1 MAVKRSKKAVQHV
14 SISPYMVKS
23 VTWRGH
29 LKRIIAKYRR
39 AEISLLVPRSA
50 CVSEDDRIL
59 VKGNNAWVECENG
72 RARFLPSYVAYEER
86 RIGDLNLGF
95 LIKEITEEEEFES
108 YEALTQYHYRGKV
121 LHGRTARLIVRN
133 YHPLY
138 PKVVGYVELATPF
151 YMNKVRG
158 NILDAPFAL
167 NGIQWD
173 CWDMETMKH
182 YIHLIVRIARC
193 VIYPEFRGV
202 GLGQLLIKHAAIFA
216 RNRWQVSQLKPYFL
230 EISADMLKFV
240 PFARNAGMSFIGETE
255 GNLGRVAKDMA
266 YLLKNKDRVR
276 AKMIVKEEA
285 CGIVD
290 QQVSRMERAA
300 QIMDREGWS
309 EEDLIERL
317 EKLSTATVLKDFDVF
332 HNVVSLPKPTYMQG
346 LVPQTEDFLA
356 RRLAEVRPQ
365 NGWHTP
371 FYAANPLESP
381 LILSSVSISYIS
393 HVRRTTQT
401 HAIQQAFGI
410 SPEEIEH
417 AIIRNLSLSVRPG
430 NVILLTG
437 PSGSGKTS
445 LLQLLLKEG
454 QKEITGTIQWP
465 RNYKPAK
472 FEPIRSRKAL
482 IEVFAE
488 RDVHK
493 ALHLMGMVGLSDAY
507 VYLKRFEELS
517 AGQQYRA
524 MLAQLIASG
533 GNVWVV
539 DEFCTNLD
547 PLTASLIADRLQ
559 QNARRLGVAL
569 IVASPQPEA
578 FIKALQ
584 ADIVVKLTTAWEHR
598 TLSGAEFVA
607 SLLKRPNSFSPPELR
622 VTDDCLNAVRNGTS
636 TSVISRGAQSFT
648 QNLVLLKA
656 GRDFELV
663 RVTGI
668 RYSTARTLLKNG
680 SKKQNEGLRLR
691 NKVSI
696 IDVELLNSHG

>member
-1 MAVKRSKKAVQHV
+1 MEKKIQGDAPA
-14 SISPYMVKS
+14 PYKVKS

-29 LKRIIAKYRR
+29 LKRVIAKYRR
-39 AEISLLVPRSA
+39 SEISLLVPRSA

-59 VKGNNAWVECENG
+59 IKGNHAWVDCKNG
-72 RARFLPSYVAYEER
+72 LSRFLPSYVACEEIQ
-86 RIGDLNLGF
+86 IGDLNLGF
-95 LIKEITEEEEFES
+95 LIKEITEEEELES
-108 YEALTQYHYRGKV
+108 YEALTQYHYRGKA
-121 LHGRTARLIVRN
+121 LFGRTARLIVRN

-138 PKVVGYVELATPF
+138 PKVVGYIELATPF
-151 YMNKVRG
+151 YMNKVRA
-158 NILDAPFAL
+158 NILDSPFTL
-167 NGIQWD
+167 NSIHWD
-173 CWDMETMKH
+173 CWDMETMKQ

-202 GLGQLLIKHAAIFA
+202 GLGQLLIKHAANFS

-230 EISADMLKFV
+230 EISADMLKYV

-266 YLLKNKDRVR
+266 YLLKNRRRVR

-290 QQVSRMERAA
+290 QQVSRMEKAA
-300 QIMDREGWS
+300 RIMKREGWS
-309 EEDLIERL
+309 KNELIERL
-317 EKLSTATVLKDFDVF
+317 EKLSTVSVLKDFDVF

-346 LVPQTEDFLA
+346 LVRETEDFLT
-356 RRLAEVRPQ
+356 RRLSEVQPQ
-365 NGWHTP
+365 NGWYTP
-371 FYAANPLESP
+371 VYEIDPIESP
-381 LILSSVSISYIS
+381 LRLDSVSISYTS
-393 HVRRTTQT
+393 HVRRTAQT
-401 HAIQQAFGI
+401 HAIQQAFSI

-417 AIIRNLSLSVRPG
+417 PIINNLSLTVYSG
-430 NVILLTG
+430 SVILLTG

-445 LLQLLLKEG
+445 LLQVLLREG
-454 QKEITGTIQWP
+454 EKKLTGAITWP

-472 FEPIRSRKAL
+472 FETIKSRKAL

-569 IVASPQPEA
+569 IVASPQPET

-622 VTDDCLNAVRNGTS
+622 VTEDCLNAIRNGS
-636 TSVISRGAQSFT
+636 IKSVQSHSGMQSLT
-648 QNLVLLKA
+648 HNLLLLKA

-663 RVTGI
+663 RVKGI
-668 RYSTARTLLKNG
+668 PYSNQNGLPKRGLKKPNSRMRCG
-680 SKKQNEGLRLR
+680 KKVN
-691 NKVSI
+691 I
-696 IDVELLNSHG
+696 IDVELLNSHD

>member
-1 MAVKRSKKAVQHV
+1 MAENTKRKEQREIPKSYK
-14 SISPYMVKS
+14 VKS
-23 VTWRGH
+23 VTWCGH
-29 LKRIIAKYRR
+29 LKMVNAKFRKSG
-39 AEISLLVPRSA
+39 ISLLVPRSA
-50 CVSEDDRIL
+50 CVSENDKIL
-59 VKGNNAWVECENG
+59 VQGNHAWVECKNG
-72 RARFLPSYVAYEER
+72 RARFLPSYVAYEEKQ
-86 RIGDLNLGF
+86 IGDMNLGF
-95 LIKEITEEEEFES
+95 VIKEITEAEEFES
-108 YEALTQYHYRGKV
+108 YQALTQYHYRGKV

-138 PKVVGYVELATPF
+138 PKVVGYIELATPF
-151 YMNKVRG
+151 YMNKVRA
-158 NILDAPFAL
+158 NILDAPFSL
-167 NGIQWD
+167 NGIRWD
-173 CWDMETMKH
+173 CWDMETMKK
-182 YIHLIVRIARC
+182 YIHLIARVARC

-202 GLGQLLIKHAAIFA
+202 GLGQLLIKHAANFS
-216 RNRWQVSQLKPYFL
+216 RNRWQVSQLKPYFI

-240 PFARNAGMSFIGETE
+240 PFAKNAGMFFIGETE

-300 QIMDREGWS
+300 HIMKREGWS
-309 EEDLIERL
+309 ENELIERL
-317 EKLSTATVLKDFDVF
+317 EKLSATAVLKDFDVF

-346 LVPQTEDFLA
+346 LVRETEDFLA
-356 RRLAEVRPQ
+356 RRLSEVQPR

-371 FYAANPLESP
+371 VYTVDPIDSP
-381 LILSSVSISYIS
+381 LILDSVSISYTS

-401 HAIQQAFGI
+401 HAIQQAFSI
-410 SPEEIEH
+410 SPEDIEH
-417 AIIRNLSLSVRPG
+417 QIIRNLSLTVRPG
-430 NVILLTG
+430 SVILLTG

-445 LLQLLLKEG
+445 LLQLLLREG
-454 QKEITGTIQWP
+454 QKKITGTIHWP
-465 RNYKPAK
+465 KNYKPAK
-472 FEPIRSRKAL
+472 FETIKSRKAL
-482 IEVFAE
+482 VEVFAE

-524 MLAQLIASG
+524 MLAQLIANG

-559 QNARRLGVAL
+559 QNARQLGAAL
-569 IVASPQPEA
+569 IVASPQPET
-578 FIKALQ
+578 FIKALRT
-584 ADIVVKLTTAWEHR
+584 DIVVKLTTAWEHR
-598 TLSGAEFVA
+598 TLSGAEFIA

-622 VTDDCLNAVRNGTS
+622 VTEDCLNAIRNGS
-636 TSVISRGAQSFT
+636 TKSVQSHSGI
-648 QNLVLLKA
+648 QSLIPNLLLLKA

-663 RVTGI
+663 RVKGI
-668 RYSTARTLLKNG
+668 RNSFENG
-680 SKKQNEGLRLR
+680 SPERGLKKPNSRIRFG
-691 NKVSI
+691 KKMTI